1 MFQTIHKAIT
11 IVVIVDGLLC
21 SIIKALSRSAS
32 VPELIGSIESEV
44 NETVIKTSWFRLFS
58 HFNEVWDDARK
69 MKVIDIKRQS
79 NRIMLED
86 IIAQLKRVDDL
97 KGL

>member
-1 MFQTIHKAIT
+1 M
-11 IVVIVDGLLC
+11 DGLLC

>member
-1 MFQTIHKAIT
+1 M
-11 IVVIVDGLLC
+11 DGLLC

-32 VPELIGSIESEV
+32 VPELIGFIESEV

-79 NRIMLED
+79 NRIMLEN

>member
-69 MKVIDIKRQS
+69 MKVIDIKKQS

>member
-1 MFQTIHKAIT
+1 M
-11 IVVIVDGLLC
+11 DGLLC
-21 SIIKALSRSAS
+21 SNIKALSRSAS

>member
-1 MFQTIHKAIT
+1 
-11 IVVIVDGLLC
+11 VDGLLC